1 MIPAFRNISLPFSVA
16 CLLLFLSAAPG
27 CGNRCVR
34 TEGNGAPTDN
44 TMGTERAGVTV
55 TKEVPHSNET
65 ISDIRNREGTN
76 PLPGRGDTA
85 IHSHKIPR
93 NGSDNGASIPPAD
106 GQPVKRSPSSSPSGA
121 CDNE

>member
-27 CGNRCVR
+27 CCNRCVR

-55 TKEVPHSNET
+55 TKEVPHSEET
-65 ISDIRNREGTN
+65 ISEIWEREKTH
-76 PLPGRGDTA
+76 PLPTMGDTA

-93 NGSDNGASIPPAD
+93 NGSDD
-106 GQPVKRSPSSSPSGA
+106 CMRT
-121 CDNE
+121 E